1 MSELFLKIINMSI
14 SGGFLVLVVLLL
26 RLVLKR
32 APKWVNV
39 LLWGI
44 VAARLICPFSLESTV
59 SLLPS
64 AETISPNIMT
74 DKEPAIQTGVST
86 LDSIINPIIKS
97 SFSPE
102 PGDSANPLQIWIP
115 ILCIIW
121 VSGIAIL
128 LLYITISYVKLK
140 KKLREAVILRD
151 NIYQSEQVVAPFV
164 LGFMKPKIY
173 LPYCMEEKNLS
184 YVIAHEQAHIRRKD
198 HWGKL
203 GGFLLLTLHWFNPL
217 MWIAYVLLCR
227 DIELACDE
235 KVIKAMDNENRADY
249 TQALLNC
256 SVNHRSIA
264 VCPLAFGEVGVKER
278 VKNVMKYKKPA
289 LWLVVAAVLICV
301 VVAVCFLTN
310 PEKNHHEEL
319 LQNDHFNGEVQIT
332 EEKSDSGESFYW
344 LSAKVQRTKL
354 TSLSKTMEYE
364 IKREW
369 DTYNSMSE
377 EQRLASSHMWGT
389 IYVETDT
396 WEEIEEVLGVSIDN
410 PLESV
415 EWIHKTSYIG
425 MERENLPHVHTTVY
439 TTQST
444 DNKVD
449 NACATAGYE
458 MGDVRITLST
468 TISVNSEDITAGFSH
483 SGDVTYVKTRCN
495 TASGAPVL
503 VVSTYEAENFF
514 DSNAYWVEGN
524 VLYGLRVFGDTED
537 EEEIQS
543 TLERLLEEI

>member
-1 MSELFLKIINMSI
+1 MSELFIKIVNMSI
-14 SGGFLVLVVLLL
+14 AGSILVLVVILL
-26 RLVLKR
+26 RLVLKK

-39 LLWGI
+39 LFWGV
-44 VAARLICPFSLESTV
+44 VAVRLICPFSFESAV
-59 SLLPS
+59 SLLPGT
-64 AETISPNIMT
+64 ETISPAIMT
-74 DKEPAIQTGVST
+74 DKEPTIQTGVSA

-121 VSGIAIL
+121 VSGIVIL
-128 LLYITISYVKLK
+128 LLYITISYVRLE
-140 KKLREAVILRD
+140 KKLSEAVILRD

-173 LPYCMEEKNLS
+173 LPYRMEEKNLS

-198 HWGKL
+198 HWWKL
-203 GGFLLLTLHWFNPL
+203 VGFLLLTLHWFNPL

-235 KVIKAMDNENRADY
+235 KVIKEMDNENRADY
-249 TQALLNC
+249 TQALLDC
-256 SVNHRSIA
+256 SMNRRGFKT
-264 VCPLAFGEVGVKER
+264 CPLAFGEVGVKER
-278 VKNVMKYKKPA
+278 VKNVMNYKKPA
-289 LWLVVAAVLICV
+289 LWIIIVAILACIM
-301 VVAVCFLTN
+301 VAVCFLTN
-310 PEKNHHEEL
+310 PEKIHHEEL

-354 TSLSKTMEYE
+354 TSLSETMEYE

-415 EWIHKTSYIG
+415 AWVHKTSYIG

-439 TTQST
+439 TIQSA
-444 DNKVD
+444 DDKVD
-449 NACATAGYE
+449 NVCAIAGYE
-458 MGDVRITLST
+458 MGGVRITLST

-483 SGDVTYVKTRCN
+483 SGDVNYVKTRCN

-503 VVSTYEAENFF
+503 VVSTYEAGHFF
-514 DSNAYWVEGN
+514 DSNAYWVENN
-524 VLYGLRVFGDTED
+524 VLYALRVFGDTED
-537 EEEIQS
+537 EEEIQD
-543 TLERLLEEI
+543 TLKRLLEEI